1 MPDYSGLLGALNA
14 VGPQMQPMNVTDQT
28 PATPNPVPT
37 FTPPPNPAVPIHHG
51 FLSRIGA
58 ALTNGVA
65 PVPSG
70 LDGLLSQSDLAH
82 ARSAGWLALSNSLL
96 NPSLDARGFKQSTLG
111 SIASGLQGAQ
121 QASAQSMGGALQASQ
136 YATGIAQNQHIQQT
150 RQQIEAGLSQRIQA
164 ESDPAAQLNLIEDAG
179 VKSAA
184 AGDFEAAGKY
194 AALAKSVREGR
205 IATAQAGKTVYT
217 PLNVGD
223 KVGRF
228 NHSTGEAEFIDP
240 KTGEWAQATDLTRRE
255 IATVIQEKARTAATG
270 EVNSK
275 LKDQSMYNNGPG
287 KEFEKARA
295 AYDNFDAVANEL
307 AGTNGKPNP
316 AALRKFV
323 SAFGQA
329 AAPQIQYRLGTL
341 MYEEPLDVSLR
352 GRLKSLAAGIESG
365 TADPGQIEDAR
376 HLVATLRARTA
387 AREAEVAGDY
397 AKKSPHGFGAVRTV
411 LNPQPGAKAPGG
423 KIDMSQF

>member
-1 MPDYSGLLGALNA
+1 MALPDLNGILGSSQYLNQLPTTTPDMNGA
-14 VGPQMQPMNVTDQT
+14 VPQ
-28 PATPNPVPT
+28 

-70 LDGLLSQSDLAH
+70 LDGLLSQDDLKH
-82 ARSAGWLALSNSLL
+82 AKSAGWLALSNSLL

-111 SIASGLQGAQ
+111 SIASGLQNAQ
-121 QASAQSMGGALQASQ
+121 QASAGSMGGALQASQ
-136 YATGIAQNQHIQQT
+136 YATGLAQNQHIQQT

-164 ESDPAAQLNLIEDAG
+164 ESDPAQQLNLIEDAG

-205 IATAQAGKTVYT
+205 IATAQAGKTTYT
-217 PLNVGD
+217 PLPLGD
-223 KVGRF
+223 HYGRF
-228 NHSTGEAEFIDP
+228 NHTTGDMEDFDP
-240 KTGEWAQATDLTRRE
+240 KTGTWVPIKDTTKRE
-255 IATVIQEKARTAATG
+255 IATVVAEKARTAATG
-270 EVNSK
+270 EVNST
-275 LKDQSMYNNGPG
+275 LHDQSMYNSGPG

-295 AYDNFDAVANEL
+295 AYDNFDAVADEL
-307 AGTNGKPNP
+307 EGANGNKPNP

-365 TADPGQIEDAR
+365 TADHGQIEDAR
-376 HLVATLRARTA
+376 HIVATLRARTA
-387 AREAEVAGDY
+387 AREAEVASDY

-411 LNPQPGAKAPGG
+411 LNPQPGVKAPGG